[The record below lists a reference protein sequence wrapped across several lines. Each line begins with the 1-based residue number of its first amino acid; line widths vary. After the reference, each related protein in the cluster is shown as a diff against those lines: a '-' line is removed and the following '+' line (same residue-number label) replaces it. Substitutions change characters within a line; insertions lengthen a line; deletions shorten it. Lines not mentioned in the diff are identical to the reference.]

1 LDQKIANVKARYL
14 WRCNVG
20 FYKATIKITSSKID
34 PAMSWALGQTTWIFE
49 ELVIFGVQLFGGWK
63 VKKLDSQPTSYASS
77 LMILVV
83 WNPRGSP

>member
-1 LDQKIANVKARYL
+1 M
-14 WRCNVG
+14 
-20 FYKATIKITSSKID
+20 SS
-34 PAMSWALGQTTWIFE
+34 ALGQTTWIFE

>member
-1 LDQKIANVKARYL
+1 
-14 WRCNVG
+14 
-20 FYKATIKITSSKID
+20 
-34 PAMSWALGQTTWIFE
+34 MSWALCQTTLIFE

-83 WNPRGSP
+83 WNPRGRPRCPSWVETIFLDFWDPPLRWCLGKCPIL